1 MKKTIIIIISIFLVV
16 ILGVGGYVLYTNIQ
30 KQKLIESIET
40 IASKMYN
47 LDGINSYKIKYIE
60 KSKYE
65 GRDYS
70 HNGVSSYDIKNQT
83 IKREGTDT
91 SYACS
96 GEICKP
102 IPEKYQGY
110 VTFDGKTETNY
121 NYNEYDEVWEKTT
134 YTIEEWENLIDYSN
148 LYFVEIFK
156 DIKSAELIKEEKGI
170 KEYKIIISKK
180 SIDENG
186 DYSLEDLIDDATY
199 TIKIKDN
206 YIIRAETDLSTWCN
220 DSTREDYKNIKEI
233 FELYDFNETE
243 VSIPEEVLNNSI
255 LIENY

>member
-1 MKKTIIIIISIFLVV
+1 MKKILLIVISIFLVI

-40 IASKMYN
+40 IASKMYD

-60 KSKYE
+60 KAKYE

-102 IPEKYQGY
+102 IPEKYKGY
-110 VTFDGKTETNY
+110 STFDGKTEIDY
-121 NYNEYDEVWEKTT
+121 NYNEYEEVWEKNI
-134 YTIEEWENLIDYSN
+134 YRIEEWENLIDYSN
-148 LYFVEIFK
+148 LSEIEIFK
-156 DIKSAELIKEEKGI
+156 DIKSAELIKEENGI
-170 KEYKIIISKK
+170 KEYKIIISKE

-186 DYSLEDLIDDATY
+186 DYSLEELIDDATY
-199 TIKIKDN
+199 KIQIKDN
-206 YIIRAETDLSTWCN
+206 YIIRVETNLSTWCN

-233 FELYDFNETE
+233 YEVYDFNETE
-243 VSIPEEVLNNSI
+243 VSIPEEVI
-255 LIENY
+255 KTAKEMEY